1 MIIFQNLKL
10 NLLNDILFFYIK
22 KIKNF
27 LFKKN
32 VIRI

>member
-22 KIKNF
+22 IKNF
-27 LFKKN
+27 IKKKM
-32 VIRI
+32 